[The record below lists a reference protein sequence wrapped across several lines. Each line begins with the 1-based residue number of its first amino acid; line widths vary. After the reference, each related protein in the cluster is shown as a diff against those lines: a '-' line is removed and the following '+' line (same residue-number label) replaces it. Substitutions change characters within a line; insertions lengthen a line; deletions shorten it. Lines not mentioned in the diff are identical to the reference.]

1 MGGNR
6 MMTNSQSS
14 HFICTAALILS
25 CHLLLGC
32 AGDSPE
38 AAQTF
43 DTIIRGG
50 TLYDGSGGSAY
61 ASDLGISGG
70 KITAIGDLSDA
81 VGHVEVDATG
91 KAVSPGFINM
101 IAWGVTSLIRDGRGI
116 SDISQGITLEVFG
129 EGNSMGP
136 LSPTM
141 KAEFPKYWDQVTPS
155 WTTLGEY
162 LEFLEEKG
170 VSSNV
175 ASFIGATTARIHVL
189 GRDDVEA
196 SPAQLL
202 EMQSLVRSAMQ
213 EGAVGVASSLI
224 YTPASFASTEE
235 LIALASAASEFGGI
249 YASHMRNEGKGIFEA
264 LDELITIARE
274 ADIPAEIYHLKIS
287 YPPFWDRFDDV
298 LEVIEAARRSGLN
311 ITADMYPYP
320 AGSTGLDAIMPPWV
334 KEGGIDQWIAR
345 MQDPDTRARL
355 VKAMQENPDD
365 WDNRLASGGAESV
378 LLVEF
383 RNPDLKHLAGM
394 TLAEVAQQRGM
405 SPEETA
411 MDLVIEDRTRVGAMY
426 FNQSE
431 DVVRK
436 AIQQPWVSFCTDA
449 VSIAAEGD
457 QLLNHRHPRT
467 YGTFPRVLGHYV
479 RDLQLL
485 SLEQAVHRASGLP
498 ATNLSLRN
506 RGFLREGYFADVLVF
521 DPATIQDHATF
532 EQPHQY
538 STGMEKVFVNGELV
552 FEDGE
557 HTGALP
563 GQFVR
568 GPGWTGWRD

>member
-1 MGGNR
+1 MSTNFHLNR
-6 MMTNSQSS
+6 STGVG
-14 HFICTAALILS
+14 LV
-25 CHLLLGC
+25 LLFLLTTLGC
-32 AGDSPE
+32 DNSPSV
-38 AAQTF
+38 TY

-50 TLYDGSGGSAY
+50 TIYDGSGATPYRADIALKSQRIA
-61 ASDLGISGG
+61 
-70 KITAIGDLSDA
+70 AIGDLGGAS
-81 VGHVEVDATG
+81 GRIEIDATG

-101 IAWGVTSLIRDGRGI
+101 IGWGVTSLIKDGRGI

-136 LSPTM
+136 LSPSM
-141 KAEFPKYWDQVTPS
+141 KEEFPKYWDQISPS
-155 WTTLGEY
+155 WTSLGEY
-162 LEFLEEKG
+162 LEFLEDRG

-189 GRDDVEA
+189 GRDDVKA
-196 SPAQLL
+196 SPSQLE
-202 EMQSLVRSAMQ
+202 EMQALVRDAMQ

-224 YTPASFASTEE
+224 YTPASFANTEE

-298 LEVIEAARRSGLN
+298 LEVIEEARRSGLK

-345 MQDPDTRARL
+345 MQDPETRAKL
-355 VKAMQENPDD
+355 IQAMRENPDD
-365 WDNRLASGGAESV
+365 WDNRLASGGADSV

-467 YGTFPRVLGHYV
+467 YGTFPRVLGHYA

-498 ATNLSLRN
+498 ATNLSLRD

-521 DPATIQDHATF
+521 DPDTIQDHATF
-532 EQPHQY
+532 EKPHQY

-552 FEDGE
+552 FDNGE

-563 GQFVR
+563 GQVVR
-568 GPGWTGWRD
+568 GPGWTGWGD

>member
-1 MGGNR
+1 
-6 MMTNSQSS
+6 MMTTSQSS
-14 HFICTAALILS
+14 HFIRAAALILS
-25 CHLLLGC
+25 CHVLVGC

-101 IAWGVTSLIRDGRGI
+101 IAWGVTSLINDGRGI

-355 VKAMQENPDD
+355 VNAMQENPDD

-449 VSIAAEGD
+449 VSVAAEGD

>member
-1 MGGNR
+1 

-50 TLYDGSGGSAY
+50 TLYDGSGGPAY

-81 VGHVEVDATG
+81 VGRVEVDATG

-298 LEVIEAARRSGLN
+298 LEVIEEARRSGLN

-479 RDLQLL
+479 RDLELL

-532 EQPHQY
+532 EEPHQY

-552 FEDGE
+552 FDNGE

>member
-1 MGGNR
+1 MSTNFHLNR
-6 MMTNSQSS
+6 STGVG
-14 HFICTAALILS
+14 LV
-25 CHLLLGC
+25 LLFLLTTLGC
-32 AGDSPE
+32 DNSPSV
-38 AAQTF
+38 TY

-50 TLYDGSGGSAY
+50 TIYDGSGATPYRADIGFTGQRLAAIGELGSA
-61 ASDLGISGG
+61 SGR
-70 KITAIGDLSDA
+70 IEI
-81 VGHVEVDATG
+81 DATG

-101 IAWGVTSLIRDGRGI
+101 IGWGVTSLIKDGRGI

-136 LSPTM
+136 LSPSM
-141 KAEFPKYWDQVTPS
+141 KEEFPKYWDQISPS
-155 WTTLGEY
+155 WTSLGEY
-162 LEFLEEKG
+162 LEFLEDRG
-170 VSSNV
+170 VSSNI

-189 GRDDVEA
+189 GHDDVKA
-196 SPAQLL
+196 SSSQLE
-202 EMQSLVRSAMQ
+202 EMQALVRDAMQ

-224 YTPASFASTEE
+224 YTPASFANTEE

-298 LEVIEAARRSGLN
+298 LEVIEEARRSGLK

-345 MQDPDTRARL
+345 MQDPETRAKL
-355 VKAMQENPDD
+355 IQAMRENPDD
-365 WDNRLASGGAESV
+365 WDNRLASGGADSV

-467 YGTFPRVLGHYV
+467 YGTFPRVLGHYA

-498 ATNLSLRN
+498 ATNLSLRD

-521 DPATIQDHATF
+521 DPNTIQDHATF
-532 EQPHQY
+532 EKPHQY

-552 FEDGE
+552 FDDGE

-563 GQFVR
+563 GQVVR
-568 GPGWTGWRD
+568 GPGWTGWGD

>member
-1 MGGNR
+1 MI
-6 MMTNSQSS
+6 TNSQSS
-14 HFICTAALILS
+14 HFIRTAALILS

-298 LEVIEAARRSGLN
+298 LEVIEEARRSGLN

-532 EQPHQY
+532 EEPHQY

-552 FEDGE
+552 FDNGE

>member
-1 MGGNR
+1 
-6 MMTNSQSS
+6 MMTTSQSS
-14 HFICTAALILS
+14 HFIRAAALILS
-25 CHLLLGC
+25 CHVLVGC

-50 TLYDGSGGSAY
+50 TLYDGSGGPPYS
-61 ASDLGISGG
+61 SDLGISGE

-81 VGHVEVDATG
+81 VGRVEVDATG

-101 IAWGVTSLIRDGRGI
+101 IAWGVTSLINDGRGI

-449 VSIAAEGD
+449 VSVAAEGD

-568 GPGWTGWRD
+568 GPGWAGWRD

>member
-1 MGGNR
+1 
-6 MMTNSQSS
+6 MTNSQSS

-50 TLYDGSGGSAY
+50 TLYDGSGGPAY

-81 VGHVEVDATG
+81 VGRVEVDATG

-298 LEVIEAARRSGLN
+298 LEVIEEARRSGLN

-449 VSIAAEGD
+449 VSVAAEGD

>member
-1 MGGNR
+1 MSTNFHLNR
-6 MMTNSQSS
+6 STGVG
-14 HFICTAALILS
+14 LV
-25 CHLLLGC
+25 LLFLLATLGC
-32 AGDSPE
+32 DNSSSV
-38 AAQTF
+38 TY

-50 TLYDGSGGSAY
+50 TIYDGSGATPYRADIGFTGQRIAAIGELGSA
-61 ASDLGISGG
+61 SGR
-70 KITAIGDLSDA
+70 IEI
-81 VGHVEVDATG
+81 DATG

-101 IAWGVTSLIRDGRGI
+101 IGWGVTSLIKDGRGI

-141 KAEFPKYWDQVTPS
+141 KEEFPKYWDQISPS

-162 LEFLEEKG
+162 LEFLEDRG

-189 GRDDVEA
+189 GHDDVKA
-196 SPAQLL
+196 SSSQLE
-202 EMQSLVRSAMQ
+202 EMQALVRDAMQ

-224 YTPASFASTEE
+224 YTPASFANTEE
-235 LIALASAASEFGGI
+235 LIALASAASKYGGI

-298 LEVIEAARRSGLN
+298 LAVIEDARRSGLK

-345 MQDPDTRARL
+345 MQDPETRAKL
-355 VKAMQENPDD
+355 IQAMRENPDD
-365 WDNRLASGGAESV
+365 WDNRLASGGADSV

-411 MDLVIEDRTRVGAMY
+411 IDLVIEDRTRVGAMY

-498 ATNLSLRN
+498 ATNLSLRD

-521 DPATIQDHATF
+521 DPDTIQDHATF
-532 EQPHQY
+532 EKPHQY

-552 FEDGE
+552 FDDGE

-563 GQFVR
+563 GQVVR
-568 GPGWTGWRD
+568 GPGWTGRGN

>member
-1 MGGNR
+1 MSTNFHLNR
-6 MMTNSQSS
+6 STGVG
-14 HFICTAALILS
+14 LV
-25 CHLLLGC
+25 LLFLLATLGC
-32 AGDSPE
+32 DNSSSV
-38 AAQTF
+38 TY

-50 TLYDGSGGSAY
+50 TIYDGSGATPYRADIGFTGQRIAAIGELGSA
-61 ASDLGISGG
+61 SGR
-70 KITAIGDLSDA
+70 IEI
-81 VGHVEVDATG
+81 DATG

-101 IAWGVTSLIRDGRGI
+101 IGWGVTSLIKDGRGI

-141 KAEFPKYWDQVTPS
+141 KEEFPKYWDQISPS

-162 LEFLEEKG
+162 LEFLEDRG

-189 GRDDVEA
+189 GHDDVKA
-196 SPAQLL
+196 SSSQLE
-202 EMQSLVRSAMQ
+202 EMQALVRDAMQ

-224 YTPASFASTEE
+224 YTPASFANTEE
-235 LIALASAASEFGGI
+235 LIALASAASKYGGI

-298 LEVIEAARRSGLN
+298 LAVIEDARRSGLK

-345 MQDPDTRARL
+345 MQDPETRAKL
-355 VKAMQENPDD
+355 IQAMRENPDD
-365 WDNRLASGGAESV
+365 WDNRLASGGADSV

-498 ATNLSLRN
+498 ATNLSLRD

-521 DPATIQDHATF
+521 DPDTIQDHATF
-532 EQPHQY
+532 EKPHQY

-552 FEDGE
+552 FDDGE

-563 GQFVR
+563 GQVVR
-568 GPGWTGWRD
+568 GPGWTGRGN

>member
-1 MGGNR
+1 MSTNFHLNR
-6 MMTNSQSS
+6 STGVG
-14 HFICTAALILS
+14 LV
-25 CHLLLGC
+25 LLFLLATLGC
-32 AGDSPE
+32 DNSSSV
-38 AAQTF
+38 TY

-50 TLYDGSGGSAY
+50 TIYDGSGATPYRADIGFTGQRIAAIGELGSA
-61 ASDLGISGG
+61 SGR
-70 KITAIGDLSDA
+70 IEI
-81 VGHVEVDATG
+81 DATG

-101 IAWGVTSLIRDGRGI
+101 IGWGVTSLIKDGRGI

-141 KAEFPKYWDQVTPS
+141 KEEFPKYWDQISPS

-162 LEFLEEKG
+162 LEFLEDRG

-189 GRDDVEA
+189 GHDDVKA
-196 SPAQLL
+196 SSSQLE
-202 EMQSLVRSAMQ
+202 EMQALVRDAMQ

-224 YTPASFASTEE
+224 YTPASFANTEE
-235 LIALASAASEFGGI
+235 LIALASAASKYGGI

-298 LEVIEAARRSGLN
+298 LAVIEDARRSGLK

-345 MQDPDTRARL
+345 MQDPETRAKL
-355 VKAMQENPDD
+355 IQAMRENPDD
-365 WDNRLASGGAESV
+365 WDNRLASGGADSV

-411 MDLVIEDRTRVGAMY
+411 IDLVIEDRTRVGAMY

-449 VSIAAEGD
+449 VSIAAEGN

-498 ATNLSLRN
+498 ATNLSLQD

-521 DPATIQDHATF
+521 DPDTIQDHATF
-532 EQPHQY
+532 EKPHQY

-552 FEDGE
+552 FDDGE

-563 GQFVR
+563 GQVVR
-568 GPGWTGWRD
+568 GPGWTGWND

>member
-1 MGGNR
+1 MI
-6 MMTNSQSS
+6 TNSQSS
-14 HFICTAALILS
+14 HFIRTAALILS

-449 VSIAAEGD
+449 VSVAAEGD

>member
-355 VKAMQENPDD
+355 VKAMQENPDN

-449 VSIAAEGD
+449 VSVAAEGD

>member
-1 MGGNR
+1 MFTNFHLNR
-6 MMTNSQSS
+6 STGVG
-14 HFICTAALILS
+14 LV
-25 CHLLLGC
+25 LLFLLATLGC
-32 AGDSPE
+32 DNSSSA
-38 AAQTF
+38 TY

-50 TLYDGSGGSAY
+50 TIYDGSGATPYRADIGFTGQRIAAIGELGSA
-61 ASDLGISGG
+61 SGR
-70 KITAIGDLSDA
+70 IEI
-81 VGHVEVDATG
+81 DATG

-101 IAWGVTSLIRDGRGI
+101 IGWGVTSLIKDGRGV

-136 LSPTM
+136 LSPSM
-141 KAEFPKYWDQVTPS
+141 KEEFPKYWDQISPS

-162 LEFLEEKG
+162 LEFLEDKG

-189 GRDDVEA
+189 GRDDVSA
-196 SPAQLL
+196 SPSQLE
-202 EMQSLVRSAMQ
+202 EMQALVRDAMQ

-224 YTPASFASTEE
+224 YTPASFANTEE

-298 LEVIEAARRSGLN
+298 LEVIEEARRSGLK
-311 ITADMYPYP
+311 IIADMYPYP

-394 TLAEVAQQRGM
+394 TLAEVAQERGM

-436 AIQQPWVSFCTDA
+436 AIQQSWVSFCTDA

-479 RDLQLL
+479 RDLELL

-532 EQPHQY
+532 EEPHQY

-552 FEDGE
+552 FDNGE

>member
-1 MGGNR
+1 MFTNFHLNR
-6 MMTNSQSS
+6 STGVG
-14 HFICTAALILS
+14 LV
-25 CHLLLGC
+25 LLFLLATLGC
-32 AGDSPE
+32 DNSPSV
-38 AAQTF
+38 TY

-50 TLYDGSGGSAY
+50 TIYDGSGATPYRADIALKSQRIA
-61 ASDLGISGG
+61 
-70 KITAIGDLSDA
+70 AIGDLGGAS
-81 VGHVEVDATG
+81 GRIEIDATG

-101 IAWGVTSLIRDGRGI
+101 IGWGVTSLIKDGRGI

-136 LSPTM
+136 LSPSM
-141 KAEFPKYWDQVTPS
+141 REEFPKYWDQISPS
-155 WTTLGEY
+155 WTSLGEY
-162 LEFLEEKG
+162 LEFLEDRG

-189 GRDDVEA
+189 GRDDVKA
-196 SPAQLL
+196 SPSQLE
-202 EMQSLVRSAMQ
+202 EMQALVRDAMQ

-224 YTPASFASTEE
+224 YTPASFANTEE
-235 LIALASAASEFGGI
+235 LIALASAASEYGGI

-298 LEVIEAARRSGLN
+298 LAVIEDARRSGLK

-345 MQDPDTRARL
+345 MQDPETRAKL
-355 VKAMQENPDD
+355 IQAMRENPDD
-365 WDNRLASGGAESV
+365 WDNRLASGGADSV

-498 ATNLSLRN
+498 ATNLSLRD
-506 RGFLREGYFADVLVF
+506 RGFLRKGYFADVLVF
-521 DPATIQDHATF
+521 DPDTVQDHATF
-532 EQPHQY
+532 EKPHQY

-552 FEDGE
+552 FDDGV

-563 GQFVR
+563 GQVVR
-568 GPGWTGWRD
+568 GPGWTGWGD

>member
-1 MGGNR
+1 MPTSFHLHRSLGTGLVLL
-6 MMTNSQSS
+6 
-14 HFICTAALILS
+14 FLLAAL
-25 CHLLLGC
+25 GC
-32 AGDSPE
+32 ENTSSV
-38 AAQTF
+38 TY

-50 TLYDGSGGSAY
+50 TIYDGSGATPYEADIGLANQRI
-61 ASDLGISGG
+61 A
-70 KITAIGDLSDA
+70 AIGELSSA
-81 VGHVEVDATG
+81 SGHIEIDATG

-101 IAWGVTSLIRDGRGI
+101 IGWGVTSLIKDGRGI

-136 LSPTM
+136 LSPSM
-141 KAEFPKYWDQVTPS
+141 KEEFPKYWDQISPS
-155 WTTLGEY
+155 WTSLGEY
-162 LEFLEEKG
+162 LEFLEDQG

-189 GRDDVEA
+189 GRDDVKA
-196 SPAQLL
+196 SPSQLE
-202 EMQSLVRSAMQ
+202 EMQALVRDAMQ

-224 YTPASFASTEE
+224 YTPASFADTEE
-235 LIALASAASEFGGI
+235 LVALASAASEYGGI

-298 LEVIEAARRSGLN
+298 LEVIEEARRSGLK

-345 MQDPDTRARL
+345 MQDPETRAKL
-355 VKAMQENPDD
+355 IQAMRENPDD
-365 WDNRLASGGAESV
+365 WDNRLASGGADSV

-467 YGTFPRVLGHYV
+467 YGTFPRVLGHYA

-498 ATNLSLRN
+498 ATNLSLRD

-521 DPATIQDHATF
+521 DPDTIQDHATF
-532 EQPHQY
+532 EKPHQY

-552 FEDGE
+552 FDNGE

-563 GQFVR
+563 GQVVR
-568 GPGWTGWRD
+568 GPGWTGWGD

>member
-1 MGGNR
+1 
-6 MMTNSQSS
+6 MTNSQSS
-14 HFICTAALILS
+14 HFIRTAALILS

-50 TLYDGSGGSAY
+50 TLYDGSGGPAY

-81 VGHVEVDATG
+81 VGRVEVDATG

>member
-1 MGGNR
+1 MSTNFHLNR
-6 MMTNSQSS
+6 STGVG
-14 HFICTAALILS
+14 LV
-25 CHLLLGC
+25 LLFLLATLGC
-32 AGDSPE
+32 DNSSSV
-38 AAQTF
+38 TY

-50 TLYDGSGGSAY
+50 TIYDGSGATPYRADIGFTGQRIAAIGELGSA
-61 ASDLGISGG
+61 SGR
-70 KITAIGDLSDA
+70 IEI
-81 VGHVEVDATG
+81 DATG

-101 IAWGVTSLIRDGRGI
+101 IGWGVTSLIKDGRGI

-141 KAEFPKYWDQVTPS
+141 KEEFPKYWDQISPS

-162 LEFLEEKG
+162 LEFLEDRG

-189 GRDDVEA
+189 GHDDVKA
-196 SPAQLL
+196 SSSQLE
-202 EMQSLVRSAMQ
+202 EMQALVRDAMQ

-224 YTPASFASTEE
+224 YTPASFANTEE
-235 LIALASAASEFGGI
+235 LIALASAASKYGGI

-298 LEVIEAARRSGLN
+298 LAVIEDARRSGLK

-345 MQDPDTRARL
+345 MQDPETRAKL
-355 VKAMQENPDD
+355 IQAMRENPDD
-365 WDNRLASGGAESV
+365 WDNRLASGGADSV

-498 ATNLSLRN
+498 ATNLSLQD

-521 DPATIQDHATF
+521 DPDTIQDHATF
-532 EQPHQY
+532 EKPHQY

-552 FEDGE
+552 FDDGE

-563 GQFVR
+563 GQVVR
-568 GPGWTGWRD
+568 GPGWTGWND

>member
-1 MGGNR
+1 MPTNFQLNR
-6 MMTNSQSS
+6 STGVG
-14 HFICTAALILS
+14 LV
-25 CHLLLGC
+25 LLFLLATLGC
-32 AGDSPE
+32 DNSPSV
-38 AAQTF
+38 TY

-50 TLYDGSGGSAY
+50 TIYDGSGATPYLADIALKSQRIA
-61 ASDLGISGG
+61 
-70 KITAIGDLSDA
+70 AIGDLGGAS
-81 VGHVEVDATG
+81 GRIEIDATG

-101 IAWGVTSLIRDGRGI
+101 IGWGVTSLIKDGRGI

-136 LSPTM
+136 LSPSM
-141 KAEFPKYWDQVTPS
+141 KEEFPKYWDQISPS
-155 WTTLGEY
+155 WTSLGEY
-162 LEFLEEKG
+162 LEFLEDRG

-189 GRDDVEA
+189 GRDDVKA
-196 SPAQLL
+196 SPSQLE
-202 EMQSLVRSAMQ
+202 EMQALVRDAMQ

-224 YTPASFASTEE
+224 YTPASFANTEE
-235 LIALASAASEFGGI
+235 LVALASAASEYGGI

-287 YPPFWDRFDDV
+287 YPPFWNRFDDV
-298 LEVIEAARRSGLN
+298 LRLIEEARRSGLK

-345 MQDPDTRARL
+345 MQDPETRATL
-355 VKAMQENPDD
+355 IHAMRENPDD
-365 WDNRLASGGAESV
+365 WDNRLASGGADSV

-498 ATNLSLRN
+498 ATNLSLRD
-506 RGFLREGYFADVLVF
+506 RGFLREGYFADVLV
-521 DPATIQDHATF
+521 
-532 EQPHQY
+532 
-538 STGMEKVFVNGELV
+538 STQTLFRTMRHLKSRINIPQAWKRFSSMENWCLMMESTR
-552 FEDGE
+552 E
-557 HTGALP
+557 HYP
-563 GQFVR
+563 VR
-568 GPGWTGWRD
+568 LSGDRAGRVGVTRDT

>member
-1 MGGNR
+1 MFTNFHLNR
-6 MMTNSQSS
+6 SNGVG
-14 HFICTAALILS
+14 LV
-25 CHLLLGC
+25 LLFLLATLGC
-32 AGDSPE
+32 DNSPSV
-38 AAQTF
+38 TY

-50 TLYDGSGGSAY
+50 TIYDGSGATPYRADIALKSQRIA
-61 ASDLGISGG
+61 
-70 KITAIGDLSDA
+70 AIGDLGGAS
-81 VGHVEVDATG
+81 GRIEIDATG

-101 IAWGVTSLIRDGRGI
+101 IGWGVTSLIKDGRGI

-136 LSPTM
+136 LSPSM
-141 KAEFPKYWDQVTPS
+141 REEFPKYWDQISPS
-155 WTTLGEY
+155 WTSLGEY
-162 LEFLEEKG
+162 LEFLEDRG

-189 GRDDVEA
+189 GRDDVKA
-196 SPAQLL
+196 SPSQLE
-202 EMQSLVRSAMQ
+202 EMQALVRDAMQ

-224 YTPASFASTEE
+224 YTPASFANTEE
-235 LIALASAASEFGGI
+235 LIALASAASEYGGI

-298 LEVIEAARRSGLN
+298 LAVIEDARRSGLK

-345 MQDPDTRARL
+345 MQDPETRAKL
-355 VKAMQENPDD
+355 IQAMRENPDD
-365 WDNRLASGGAESV
+365 WDNRLASGGADSV

-498 ATNLSLRN
+498 ATNLSLRD

-521 DPATIQDHATF
+521 DPDTIQDHATF
-532 EQPHQY
+532 EKPHQY

-552 FEDGE
+552 FDDGE

-563 GQFVR
+563 GQVVR
-568 GPGWTGWRD
+568 GPGWTGWGD

>member
-1 MGGNR
+1 MFTNFHLNR
-6 MMTNSQSS
+6 SNGVG
-14 HFICTAALILS
+14 LV
-25 CHLLLGC
+25 LLFLLATLGC
-32 AGDSPE
+32 DNSPSV
-38 AAQTF
+38 TY

-50 TLYDGSGGSAY
+50 TIYDGSGATPYLADIALKSQRIA
-61 ASDLGISGG
+61 
-70 KITAIGDLSDA
+70 AIGDLGDA
-81 VGHVEVDATG
+81 SGRIEIDATG

-101 IAWGVTSLIRDGRGI
+101 IGWGVTSLIKDGRGI

-136 LSPTM
+136 LSPSM
-141 KAEFPKYWDQVTPS
+141 REEFPKYWDQISPS
-155 WTTLGEY
+155 WTSLGEY
-162 LEFLEEKG
+162 LEFLEDRG

-189 GRDDVEA
+189 GRDDVKA
-196 SPAQLL
+196 SPSQLE
-202 EMQSLVRSAMQ
+202 EMQALVRDAMQ

-224 YTPASFASTEE
+224 YTPASFANTEE
-235 LIALASAASEFGGI
+235 LVALASAASEYGGI

-298 LEVIEAARRSGLN
+298 LAVIEDARRAGLK

-345 MQDPDTRARL
+345 MQDPETRAKL
-355 VKAMQENPDD
+355 SQAMRENPDD
-365 WDNRLASGGAESV
+365 WDNRLASGGADSV

-498 ATNLSLRN
+498 ATNLSLRD
-506 RGFLREGYFADVLVF
+506 RGFLRKGYFADVLVF
-521 DPATIQDHATF
+521 DPDTVQDHATF
-532 EQPHQY
+532 EKPHQY
-538 STGMEKVFVNGELV
+538 SQGMEKVFVNGELV
-552 FEDGE
+552 FDDGE

-563 GQFVR
+563 GQVVR
-568 GPGWTGWRD
+568 GPGWTGWGN

>member
-1 MGGNR
+1 MSTNFHLNR
-6 MMTNSQSS
+6 STGVG
-14 HFICTAALILS
+14 LV
-25 CHLLLGC
+25 LLFLLATLGC
-32 AGDSPE
+32 DNSSSV
-38 AAQTF
+38 TY

-50 TLYDGSGGSAY
+50 TIYDGSGATPYRADIGFTGQRIAAIGELGSA
-61 ASDLGISGG
+61 SGR
-70 KITAIGDLSDA
+70 IEI
-81 VGHVEVDATG
+81 DATG

-101 IAWGVTSLIRDGRGI
+101 IGWGVTSLIKDGRGI

-141 KAEFPKYWDQVTPS
+141 KEEFPKYWDQISPS

-162 LEFLEEKG
+162 LEFLEDRG

-189 GRDDVEA
+189 GHDDVKA
-196 SPAQLL
+196 SSSQLE
-202 EMQSLVRSAMQ
+202 EMQALVRDAMQ

-224 YTPASFASTEE
+224 YTPASFANTEE

-298 LEVIEAARRSGLN
+298 LAVIEDARRSGLK

-345 MQDPDTRARL
+345 MQDPETRAKL
-355 VKAMQENPDD
+355 IQAMRENPDD
-365 WDNRLASGGAESV
+365 WDNRLASGGADSV

-411 MDLVIEDRTRVGAMY
+411 IDLVIEDRTRVGAMY

-467 YGTFPRVLGHYV
+467 YGTFPRVLGHYA

-498 ATNLSLRN
+498 ATNLSLRD

-521 DPATIQDHATF
+521 DPDTIQDHATF
-532 EQPHQY
+532 EKPHQY

-552 FEDGE
+552 FDDGE

-563 GQFVR
+563 GLVVR
-568 GPGWTGWRD
+568 GPGWTGRGD

>member
-1 MGGNR
+1 MPTSFHLHRSLGTGLVLL
-6 MMTNSQSS
+6 
-14 HFICTAALILS
+14 FLLAAL
-25 CHLLLGC
+25 GC
-32 AGDSPE
+32 ENTSSV
-38 AAQTF
+38 TY

-50 TLYDGSGGSAY
+50 TIYDGSGATPYEADIGLANQRI
-61 ASDLGISGG
+61 A
-70 KITAIGDLSDA
+70 AIGELSSA
-81 VGHVEVDATG
+81 SGHIEIDATG

-101 IAWGVTSLIRDGRGI
+101 IGWGVTSLIKDGRGI

-136 LSPTM
+136 LSPSM
-141 KAEFPKYWDQVTPS
+141 KEEFPKYWDQISPS
-155 WTTLGEY
+155 WTSLGEY
-162 LEFLEEKG
+162 LEFLEDQG

-189 GRDDVEA
+189 GRDDVKA
-196 SPAQLL
+196 SPSQLE
-202 EMQSLVRSAMQ
+202 EMQALVRGAMQ

-224 YTPASFASTEE
+224 YTPASFANTEE
-235 LIALASAASEFGGI
+235 LVALASAASEYGGI

-298 LEVIEAARRSGLN
+298 LAIIEEARRSGLK

-345 MQDPDTRARL
+345 MQDPETRAKL
-355 VKAMQENPDD
+355 IQAMRENPDD
-365 WDNRLASGGAESV
+365 WDNRLASGGADSV

-467 YGTFPRVLGHYV
+467 YGTFPRVLGHYA

-498 ATNLSLRN
+498 ATNLSLRD

-521 DPATIQDHATF
+521 DPTTIQDHATF

-563 GQFVR
+563 GQVVR
-568 GPGWTGWRD
+568 GPGWTGWNN

>member
-1 MGGNR
+1 MSTNFHLNR
-6 MMTNSQSS
+6 STGVG
-14 HFICTAALILS
+14 LV
-25 CHLLLGC
+25 LLFLLATLGC
-32 AGDSPE
+32 DNSSSV
-38 AAQTF
+38 TY

-50 TLYDGSGGSAY
+50 TIYDGSGATPYRADIGFTGQRIAAIGELGSA
-61 ASDLGISGG
+61 SGR
-70 KITAIGDLSDA
+70 IEI
-81 VGHVEVDATG
+81 DATG

-101 IAWGVTSLIRDGRGI
+101 IGWGVTSLIKDGRGI

-141 KAEFPKYWDQVTPS
+141 KEEFPKYWDQISPS

-162 LEFLEEKG
+162 LEFLEDRG

-189 GRDDVEA
+189 GHDDVKA
-196 SPAQLL
+196 SSSQLE
-202 EMQSLVRSAMQ
+202 EMQALVRDAMQ

-224 YTPASFASTEE
+224 YTPASFANTEE
-235 LIALASAASEFGGI
+235 LIALASAASEYGGI

-298 LEVIEAARRSGLN
+298 LAVIEDARRSGLK

-345 MQDPDTRARL
+345 MQDPETRAKL
-355 VKAMQENPDD
+355 IQAMRENPDD
-365 WDNRLASGGAESV
+365 WDNRLASGGADSV

-498 ATNLSLRN
+498 ATNLSLQD

-521 DPATIQDHATF
+521 DPDTIQDHATF
-532 EQPHQY
+532 EKPHQY

-552 FEDGE
+552 FDDGE

-563 GQFVR
+563 GQVVR
-568 GPGWTGWRD
+568 GPGWTGWND

>member
-1 MGGNR
+1 
-6 MMTNSQSS
+6 MMTTSQSS
-14 HFICTAALILS
+14 HFIRAAALILS
-25 CHLLLGC
+25 CHVLVGC

-50 TLYDGSGGSAY
+50 TLYDGSGGPPYS
-61 ASDLGISGG
+61 SDLGISGE

-81 VGHVEVDATG
+81 VGRVEVDATG

-101 IAWGVTSLIRDGRGI
+101 IAWGVTSLINDGRGI

-162 LEFLEEKG
+162 LEFLEDKG

-449 VSIAAEGD
+449 VSVAAEGD

>member
-1 MGGNR
+1 MSTNFHLNR
-6 MMTNSQSS
+6 STGVG
-14 HFICTAALILS
+14 LV
-25 CHLLLGC
+25 LLFLLATLGC
-32 AGDSPE
+32 DNSSSV
-38 AAQTF
+38 TY

-50 TLYDGSGGSAY
+50 TIYDGSGATPYRADIGFTGQRIAAIGELGSA
-61 ASDLGISGG
+61 SGR
-70 KITAIGDLSDA
+70 IEI
-81 VGHVEVDATG
+81 DATG

-101 IAWGVTSLIRDGRGI
+101 IGWGVTSLIKDGRGI

-141 KAEFPKYWDQVTPS
+141 KEEFPKYWDQISPS

-162 LEFLEEKG
+162 LEFLEDRG

-189 GRDDVEA
+189 GHDDVKA
-196 SPAQLL
+196 SSSQLE
-202 EMQSLVRSAMQ
+202 EMQALVRDAMQ

-224 YTPASFASTEE
+224 YTPASFANTEE
-235 LIALASAASEFGGI
+235 LIALASAASKYGGI

-298 LEVIEAARRSGLN
+298 LAVIEDARRSGLK

-345 MQDPDTRARL
+345 MQDPETRAKL
-355 VKAMQENPDD
+355 IQAMRENPDD
-365 WDNRLASGGAESV
+365 WDNRLASGGADSV

-411 MDLVIEDRTRVGAMY
+411 IDLVIEDRTRVGAMY

-498 ATNLSLRN
+498 ATNLSLQD

-521 DPATIQDHATF
+521 DPDTIQDHATF
-532 EQPHQY
+532 EKPHQY

-552 FEDGE
+552 FDDGE

-563 GQFVR
+563 GQVVR
-568 GPGWTGWRD
+568 GPGWTGWND

>member
-6 MMTNSQSS
+6 MMTNSQSPY
-14 HFICTAALILS
+14 FIRAAALILS

-32 AGDSPE
+32 AVDSPE

-50 TLYDGSGGSAY
+50 TLYDGSGGPAY

-70 KITAIGDLSDA
+70 KITAIGNLSDA

-298 LEVIEAARRSGLN
+298 LEVIEEARRSGLD

>member
-1 MGGNR
+1 
-6 MMTNSQSS
+6 MTNSQSS
-14 HFICTAALILS
+14 HFIRTAALILS

-50 TLYDGSGGSAY
+50 TLYDGSGGPAY

-81 VGHVEVDATG
+81 VGRVEVDATG

-298 LEVIEAARRSGLN
+298 LEVIEEARRSGLN

-506 RGFLREGYFADVLVF
+506 RGFLREGDFADVLVF

>member
-1 MGGNR
+1 MPTSFHLHRSLGTGLVLL
-6 MMTNSQSS
+6 
-14 HFICTAALILS
+14 FLLAAL
-25 CHLLLGC
+25 GC
-32 AGDSPE
+32 ENTSSV
-38 AAQTF
+38 TY

-50 TLYDGSGGSAY
+50 TIYDGSGATPYEADIGLANQRI
-61 ASDLGISGG
+61 A
-70 KITAIGDLSDA
+70 AIGELSSA
-81 VGHVEVDATG
+81 SGHIEIDATG

-101 IAWGVTSLIRDGRGI
+101 IGWGVTSLIKDGRGI

-136 LSPTM
+136 LSPSM
-141 KAEFPKYWDQVTPS
+141 KEEFPKYWDQISPS
-155 WTTLGEY
+155 WTSLGEY
-162 LEFLEEKG
+162 LEFLEDRG

-189 GRDDVEA
+189 GRDDVKA
-196 SPAQLL
+196 SPSQLE
-202 EMQSLVRSAMQ
+202 EMQALVRGAMQ

-224 YTPASFASTEE
+224 YTPASFANTEE
-235 LIALASAASEFGGI
+235 LVALASAASEYGGI

-298 LEVIEAARRSGLN
+298 LAIIEEARRSGLK

-345 MQDPDTRARL
+345 MQDPETRAKL
-355 VKAMQENPDD
+355 IQAMRENPDD
-365 WDNRLASGGAESV
+365 WDNRLASGGADSV

-467 YGTFPRVLGHYV
+467 YGTFPRVLGHYA

-498 ATNLSLRN
+498 ATNLSLRD

-521 DPATIQDHATF
+521 DPTTIQDHATF

-563 GQFVR
+563 GQVVR
-568 GPGWTGWRD
+568 GPGWTGWNN